1 MFYILTFV
9 LTQQGFAKRKNVGL
23 TSHLKCIFEILQIR
37 HNTIVKFTSGRKFL
51 INKLQHFFSII
62 LHDIL
67 LQINA
72 NHRFL

>member
-9 LTQQGFAKRKNVGL
+9 LTQQGFAKRKNVCL
-23 TSHLKCIFEILQIR
+23 TSHLKCIFEILQI
-37 HNTIVKFTSGRKFL
+37 TSGRKFL